1 MHFTEKLQTYA
12 HLLISHGLNVQ
23 PGQVVNIAGELCHRE
38 LIHYLV
44 EAAYKKGA
52 KYVNVDYI
60 DPQMPRLRALYSSED
75 EYLKYVPPYIPV
87 KYESFVDE
95 GAAVLRLC
103 GSEAPGALSDLPAQK
118 VNDMQN
124 HFRLSLK
131 KYYNEGVGKN
141 RVQWTVAAAATPAW
155 GKRVFPE
162 LSEEKA
168 CDALWNE
175 IFKICRADKADCLE
189 LWKTHNETL
198 KQRAKKLSDLKM
210 KVLHFTGPETDL
222 KVYLSDKV
230 LFKGGGGHTPKGV
243 EFEANIPTEECFTTP
258 DYRLTEGK
266 VAVTRPVMVNGQ
278 LVKGLKIEFTNGVI
292 SYFTADEGQ
301 DTFSSY
307 IQNDKGASRLGEVAL
322 VGIDSPIY
330 QSGRIFE
337 EILFDENAACHI
349 AVGFAYRFCI
359 DGGSEMTPEQLEE
372 IGCNDSRVH
381 TDFMISSDQVDV
393 NAETHSGEKIELIRK
408 GRWIFS

>member
-1 MHFTEKLQTYA
+1 MHFTEKLKTYA

-75 EYLKYVPPYIPV
+75 EYLKYVPPYVPV

-222 KVYLSDKV
+222 KVFLSDKA
-230 LFKGGGGHTPKGV
+230 LFKGGGGQTPKGV

-278 LVKGLKIEFTNGVI
+278 LVKGLKIEFTKGVI

-359 DGGSEMTPEQLEE
+359 DGGPEMTPEQLEE

-393 NAETHSGEKIELIRK
+393 NAETYSGEKIELIRK